1 MVRTVGYAA
10 SRRRVTEGN
19 LSEPDRRG
27 RQMGDRL
34 QRTKGKAED
43 KGEVKK
49 NVGSIPSS
57 TAVGEKVMRAAR
69 IAVPTATWC

>member
-1 MVRTVGYAA
+1 
-10 SRRRVTEGN
+10 
-19 LSEPDRRG
+19 
-27 RQMGDRL
+27 MGDRL